1 MEESRHTGDTEEE
14 HGCDGGA
21 EAYDGCPDMS
31 ERRVGVLDFR
41 KVAGSQHWGEDRYAQ
56 CSGAVAWALGLVLE
70 SWGQYFVKT
79 TAMGTTTVCQW
90 RSRRCARILQGDISV
105 YCSRPEELEVTVH
118 RLECEKDVLQGNLMA
133 GERKGEMLQGVKKE
147 CHRAKEELQDQ
158 LTASEG
164 EQQSQHLVYKHAME
178 EEEAPLGDEGYS
190 CERTKVQ
197 EEAGDRLWVFT
208 SCVKAI
214 YVLQVRVQ
222 KIERLAHHN
231 DVWYGRIPACW

>member
-14 HGCDGGA
+14 HGCEGGA

-31 ERRVGVLDFR
+31 ERRVGGLDFR

-79 TAMGTTTVCQW
+79 TAMGTTTMCQW

-133 GERKGEMLQGVKKE
+133 GERKGEMLQGVKK
-147 CHRAKEELQDQ
+147 KSV
-158 LTASEG
+158 T
-164 EQQSQHLVYKHAME
+164 
-178 EEEAPLGDEGYS
+178 
-190 CERTKVQ
+190 
-197 EEAGDRLWVFT
+197 
-208 SCVKAI
+208 
-214 YVLQVRVQ
+214 VR
-222 KIERLAHHN
+222 KRSF
-231 DVWYGRIPACW
+231 

>member
-1 MEESRHTGDTEEE
+1 MEEPRHTRDTEED
-14 HGCDGGA
+14 HGGEGGA

-31 ERRVGVLDFR
+31 APWVGGLDFR
-41 KVAGSQHWGEDRYAQ
+41 KMAESQHWGEDRYAQ

-147 CHRAKEELQDQ
+147 CHRANEELQDQ

-178 EEEAPLGDEGYS
+178 EDEAPLGDEGYS

-214 YVLQVRVQ
+214 YVLQVGVQ

-231 DVWYGRIPACW
+231 DVWYGRILACW

>member
-14 HGCDGGA
+14 HGCEGDA

-31 ERRVGVLDFR
+31 ERRVGGLDFR

-79 TAMGTTTVCQW
+79 TAMGSTTVCQW

-105 YCSRPEELEVTVH
+105 YCSRLEELEVTVH

-133 GERKGEMLQGVKKE
+133 GERKGEMLQGVKKSVTV
-147 CHRAKEELQDQ
+147 RKRSFKTNSRL
-158 LTASEG
+158 
-164 EQQSQHLVYKHAME
+164 
-178 EEEAPLGDEGYS
+178 P
-190 CERTKVQ
+190 RT
-197 EEAGDRLWVFT
+197 R
-208 SCVKAI
+208 
-214 YVLQVRVQ
+214 R
-222 KIERLAHHN
+222 RLAHHN